1 MGRRPGALE
10 ARSRQARE
18 GKGEV
23 SAANPL
29 LEFYRGRTVLV
40 TGHTGFKGG
49 WLCAALKRLGAR
61 VTGLALAPDTDPNLF
76 QAAAI
81 GQGMESVL
89 GDIRDLATVEKVLR
103 ERRPEIVFHNAA
115 QPLVLRSYRQPVET
129 YATNVMGTVHVLEAA
144 RRAQSVRAVV
154 VVTSDKCYDNRG
166 LERGYREDD
175 PMGGHDP
182 YSSSKGCA
190 ELVAAAYRASFFAG
204 EGTAAIATARAGN
217 VIGGGDWAQDRIV
230 PDMVRG
236 IMAGRPVVIRHP
248 EAVRPW
254 QHVLEPLRGYLML
267 GQRLYQERKFAAGW
281 NFGPGENEALT
292 VRQLAEQ
299 MVACWGAGRL
309 EFASEGEAPHEAAY
323 LKLDSAKARSELGW
337 KPALTPAEALR
348 WTVEWYRA
356 YAGDPAA
363 GPAVTTAQLER
374 YLGLG
379 A

>member
-1 MGRRPGALE
+1 MEAGPGE
-10 ARSRQARE
+10 ARE

-76 QAAAI
+76 RAAAI
-81 GQGMESVL
+81 GQGMESIL
-89 GDIRDLATVEKVLR
+89 GDIRDLATVEKVVQ
-103 ERRPEIVFHNAA
+103 ERRPEIIFHNAA

-144 RRAQSVRAVV
+144 RRAPSVRAVV

-175 PMGGHDP
+175 PMGGRDP

-190 ELVAAAYRASFFAG
+190 ELVAAAYRASFFAS
-204 EGTAAIATARAGN
+204 EGTAAVATARAGN
-217 VIGGGDWAQDRIV
+217 VIGGGDWAEDRIV

-236 IMAGRPVVIRHP
+236 ITAGRPVVIRHP

-267 GQRLYQERKFAAGW
+267 GQRLCQERRFAGGW
-281 NFGPGENEALT
+281 NFGPGEDEAIT

-323 LKLDSAKARSELGW
+323 LKLDSSKARSELGW

-363 GPAVTTAQLER
+363 GPAVTAAQLER